1 MRKIVLTFVTMFIP
15 LMANAKVLIDG
26 VFYDFDTS
34 QKTAK
39 VTYEKFV
46 HDNIGAD
53 SYVNNTSSGDIIIP
67 SEVKYNNVTYRVTS
81 IGSYAFR
88 RCSDLNSVT
97 IPNSV
102 TEIGEGAFSYCSNLK
117 SVTIPNNVKDIWNWA
132 FAFCSSLTSIDI
144 PDGVTK
150 IRQETFIGCS
160 SLTSIDIPDGVTSI
174 GISAFSSCT
183 NLQTASILNSS
194 KLTSIG
200 HSSFSKCSSLT
211 SINIPDGVTSI
222 DYNTFSSCT
231 NLQTASISNSSK
243 LTSLGRSAFSGCSS
257 LTSIIIPD
265 GVTSI
270 GEGAFSGCTNLQTAS
285 ISNSSKLTS
294 LGNSAFYNCSSL
306 TSINIPDGVTSIGSY
321 TFSGCC
327 SLTSINIPD
336 GVTSIGVETFK
347 GCTNLQTASISNNS
361 KLTSIGSYTFY
372 NCRSLTSI
380 NIPDGVT
387 SIGERA
393 FQSCYDL
400 QIVNISKSSKLTS
413 VFSRAFYNCNS
424 LKSFL
429 IPANVETVGYGAFY
443 GCGNISKLSLYC
455 KNVGGWFSS
464 NKKLEEI
471 LIGNSVET
479 IKESAFKSFSSLT
492 NLKFED
498 GSSLKEIEMYA
509 FRDCDV
515 LKEVDLPEP
524 LETLGNYAF
533 YSCDKL
539 ETIKLPKTLKT
550 IHDNAFNNCSAL
562 KDIYAYMP
570 NPFEINVAVF
580 STQTYKDATLHV
592 NGVADKYRETYAWSK
607 FFHIIN
613 LDETTTG
620 LGDGGSDS
628 GNPWNYNTMRYYY
641 DITAQGSGEIVIDR
655 RQDVLDIGGGGSYT
669 YPVFEG
675 KTIRNEHVNIEIPH
689 LPNSGV
695 DFKFYPD
702 NGYVVKKVLYTQDK
716 DAEELDVTENL
727 VKKSNYYVY
736 HAEDKGS
743 NPKLVARFG
752 KEGETE
758 DDEDII
764 TFACQDVKAICI
776 ANWDT
781 NGDNE
786 LSKTEAAAVTSLGDG
801 FKWLYNCSFDE
812 LQYFTGLTKLEN
824 GTFNGIILSLTIP
837 ASVTEIEEGALSG
850 VKEVKLAEGNPKFIL
865 SDKILYNKENTEIIF
880 CSRYKEGTVT
890 IPSTVN
896 KICSYAFNGCDK
908 LEGVTLPEGLIFIDR
923 DAFYGCSNIKEL
935 TLPSTLTEIGVNAF
949 YDCHGLTAVY
959 SMIMEPFSISHTVF
973 ERTIEFDDHSST
985 HYMPSSA
992 TLYVPSGKKEQ
1003 YKSVPGFV
1011 NADDN
1016 GWTRFADIVEM
1027 GGDNPELNDGD
1038 VFTATN
1044 ADGVEMT
1051 FQVIS
1056 ATDKTCEVARQGKD
1070 RNTIVTSPV
1079 PESITIPAEANG
1091 FKVVSIGYQAF
1102 YGAKGIKSVIIP
1114 EGVTSINTQA
1124 FRECY
1129 NLASITFPT
1138 SLEECGTDSFE
1149 DCAFGATV
1157 HISDLE
1163 SWCNVSLPSWDLYG
1177 WHLFLNGEEVNDLVI
1192 PNGVTSIGESMA
1204 LVSPLTNCASLT
1216 SVTIPASVT
1225 KMYAPFSG
1233 CSSLTTVTTFA
1244 EEPVAIFTGFP
1255 NATNS
1260 ITNATLYVPKG
1271 SKAAYEA
1278 ADYWK
1283 DFKEILEI
1291 EDETPEDII
1300 TFADSN
1306 VKAICVANWDTSGDG
1321 KLSKTEAAVVTSL
1334 GDVFM
1339 GNSEI
1344 TSFDELQ
1351 YFTGLTTI
1359 PDNAFYG
1366 CGSLKSIRLPKSLT
1380 SIGEY
1385 AFEDC
1390 TSLETVVSFIET
1402 PFELG
1407 EGAFCARESYDGGND
1422 WLEFD
1427 LHFNL
1432 YVPIGTKGLYRAAGW
1447 DVDESYG
1454 NYRTILSGTPE
1465 NPGSFTFDGI
1475 VYDPIDA
1482 TTVELIDGKNA
1493 SGDVAIPSMV
1503 TNGNVSYQVT
1513 EIGACA
1519 FKGNTSLTS
1528 IVIPNCIKAIRPFAF
1543 NGCTGLTTV
1552 ISYIETPFSLGALK
1566 GVFLNNENVV
1576 YATYLQFTLYV
1587 PAGTKSLYEQA
1598 SWTDASRI
1606 VEMGGDAYAVFDST
1620 TGTLTF
1626 KCGEKP
1632 SSDNVYDAEDTKGN
1646 PGWRT
1651 QMTKVK
1657 KVVFDDSF
1665 ALARPTSTASWF
1677 AFGSNDDS
1685 SQFTEV
1691 IGIQNLN
1698 TSNVTNM
1705 REMFSRCLSL
1715 TSLDL
1720 SHFDTSNV
1728 TNMNNMFFSCIGLT
1742 NLDVSHF
1749 NTNNV
1754 TDMFNMFCGCSSL
1767 TNLDV
1772 SSFDTHNV
1780 QNMGGMF
1787 SGCEAL
1793 THINID
1799 NFETGNVTS
1808 MKQMFSWC
1816 KSLTSLDLRKFN
1828 TSNVTDMYM
1837 MFYAC
1842 SNLTG
1847 ICVSD
1852 KWSTA
1857 KVTSGNDMFKFCD
1870 RLVGGKGSKPD
1881 YDHSDYAYAH
1891 IDGGTDNPGYFT
1903 SAGKLGD
1910 ANGDGYVN
1918 MTDVNVVKD
1927 YIMKGKTE
1935 GFNFINADAN
1945 GDKVVNAADIV
1956 RIINIIKNK
1965 KSSEI
1970 PESEAEAPDVSN
1982 EPDND
1987 V

>member
-1 MRKIVLTFVTMFIP
+1 M
-15 LMANAKVLIDG
+15 
-26 VFYDFDTS
+26 
-34 QKTAK
+34 
-39 VTYEKFV
+39 
-46 HDNIGAD
+46 
-53 SYVNNTSSGDIIIP
+53 
-67 SEVKYNNVTYRVTS
+67 
-81 IGSYAFR
+81 
-88 RCSDLNSVT
+88 
-97 IPNSV
+97 
-102 TEIGEGAFSYCSNLK
+102 
-117 SVTIPNNVKDIWNWA
+117 
-132 FAFCSSLTSIDI
+132 
-144 PDGVTK
+144 
-150 IRQETFIGCS
+150 
-160 SLTSIDIPDGVTSI
+160 
-174 GISAFSSCT
+174 
-183 NLQTASILNSS
+183 
-194 KLTSIG
+194 
-200 HSSFSKCSSLT
+200 
-211 SINIPDGVTSI
+211 
-222 DYNTFSSCT
+222 
-231 NLQTASISNSSK
+231 
-243 LTSLGRSAFSGCSS
+243 
-257 LTSIIIPD
+257 
-265 GVTSI
+265 
-270 GEGAFSGCTNLQTAS
+270 
-285 ISNSSKLTS
+285 
-294 LGNSAFYNCSSL
+294 
-306 TSINIPDGVTSIGSY
+306 
-321 TFSGCC
+321 
-327 SLTSINIPD
+327 
-336 GVTSIGVETFK
+336 
-347 GCTNLQTASISNNS
+347 
-361 KLTSIGSYTFY
+361 
-372 NCRSLTSI
+372 
-380 NIPDGVT
+380 
-387 SIGERA
+387 
-393 FQSCYDL
+393 
-400 QIVNISKSSKLTS
+400 
-413 VFSRAFYNCNS
+413 
-424 LKSFL
+424 
-429 IPANVETVGYGAFY
+429 
-443 GCGNISKLSLYC
+443 
-455 KNVGGWFSS
+455 
-464 NKKLEEI
+464 
-471 LIGNSVET
+471 
-479 IKESAFKSFSSLT
+479 
-492 NLKFED
+492 
-498 GSSLKEIEMYA
+498 
-509 FRDCDV
+509 
-515 LKEVDLPEP
+515 
-524 LETLGNYAF
+524 
-533 YSCDKL
+533 
-539 ETIKLPKTLKT
+539 
-550 IHDNAFNNCSAL
+550 
-562 KDIYAYMP
+562 
-570 NPFEINVAVF
+570 
-580 STQTYKDATLHV
+580 
-592 NGVADKYRETYAWSK
+592 DKYKSK
-607 FFHIIN
+607 KGWKKFANIVE
-613 LDETTTG
+613 LEDE
-620 LGDGGSDS
+620 
-628 GNPWNYNTMRYYY
+628 
-641 DITAQGSGEIVIDR
+641 IT
-655 RQDVLDIGGGGSYT
+655 
-669 YPVFEG
+669 
-675 KTIRNEHVNIEIPH
+675 
-689 LPNSGV
+689 
-695 DFKFYPD
+695 
-702 NGYVVKKVLYTQDK
+702 
-716 DAEELDVTENL
+716 
-727 VKKSNYYVY
+727 
-736 HAEDKGS
+736 
-743 NPKLVARFG
+743 
-752 KEGETE
+752 
-758 DDEDII
+758 EDII
-764 TFACQDVKAICI
+764 TFADSNVKAICV

-781 NGDNE
+781 SGDGE
-786 LSKTEAAAVTSLGDG
+786 LSKTEAAAVTSLGEG

-850 VKEVKLAEGNPKFIL
+850 VKEVKLAEGNPKFSL

-992 TLYVPSGKKEQ
+992 TLYVPLGKKEQ

-1011 NADDN
+1011 NANDN

-1044 ADGVEMT
+1044 ADGVELT

-1056 ATDKTCEVARQGKD
+1056 AAEKTCQVVRQGKD
-1070 RNTIVTSPV
+1070 SYTIVTSPV
-1079 PESITIPAEANG
+1079 PESITIPAEAKG
-1091 FKVVSIGYQAF
+1091 FKVISVGYQAF

-1233 CSSLTTVTTFA
+1233 CSNLTSVTTFA
-1244 EEPVAIFTGFP
+1244 QEPVAIFTGFP

-1300 TFADSN
+1300 TFADPN
-1306 VKAICVANWDTSGDG
+1306 VKVICVANWDTNGDG

-1351 YFTGLTTI
+1351 YFMGLTTI

-1606 VEMGGDAYAVFDST
+1606 VEIEDETPEPLPVGST
-1620 TGTLTF
+1620 
-1626 KCGEKP
+1626 
-1632 SSDNVYDAEDTKGN
+1632 
-1646 PGWRT
+1646 
-1651 QMTKVK
+1651 
-1657 KVVFDDSF
+1657 
-1665 ALARPTSTASWF
+1665 
-1677 AFGSNDDS
+1677 
-1685 SQFTEV
+1685 FTEDNGV
-1691 IGIQNLN
+1691 IYK
-1698 TSNVTNM
+1698 VT
-1705 REMFSRCLSL
+1705 E
-1715 TSLDL
+1715 
-1720 SHFDTSNV
+1720 
-1728 TNMNNMFFSCIGLT
+1728 G
-1742 NLDVSHF
+1742 
-1749 NTNNV
+1749 NNV
-1754 TDMFNMFCGCSSL
+1754 TVINGKNAIGDVVIPDKVVNNGVEYTVTAIAEGAFYKGGETQNAELTSITIPSSVERIEPMTFQYCSSL
-1767 TNLDV
+1767 TSIVIPEGVTSIGWQAFLGCTSLSSVSIPSTVTTVEVNAFSNCTALNDV
-1772 SSFDTHNV
+1772 YITDIAAYCAIPFKYSTSSPLYYAKHLYLNGEEVKELVIPQGVT
-1780 QNMGGMF
+1780 
-1787 SGCEAL
+1787 A
-1793 THINID
+1793 ID
-1799 NFETGNVTS
+1799 NYAFYNCRSLNSVTLPS
-1808 MKQMFSWC
+1808 
-1816 KSLTSLDLRKFN
+1816 SLTSIGDYVFYKCENITQLISYIKTPEN
-1828 TSNVTDMYM
+1828 ISSAYYYM
-1837 MFYAC
+1837 TERNAE
-1842 SNLTG
+1842 L
-1847 ICVSD
+1847 IIPV
-1852 KWSTA
+1852 
-1857 KVTSGNDMFKFCD
+1857 
-1870 RLVGGKGSKPD
+1870 GSKSKYETATGWKNFQNVVEISAFDINHD
-1881 YDHSDYAYAH
+1881 YY
-1891 IDGGTDNPGYFT
+1891 IN
-1903 SAGKLGD
+1903 KI
-1910 ANGDGYVN
+1910 
-1918 MTDVNVVKD
+1918 DVNNLVNDIMGKRPANYDKTQDDITGDQKVDMLDIVK
-1927 YIMKGKTE
+1927 M
-1935 GFNFINADAN
+1935 
-1945 GDKVVNAADIV
+1945 V
-1956 RIINIIKNK
+1956 RIIKNRYPNT
-1965 KSSEI
+1965 EAYLGYD
-1970 PESEAEAPDVSN
+1970 PEAAGGDIDIDDPPCVDCGED
-1982 EPDND
+1982 
-1987 V
+1987 